1 MISKNLAIGIGILL
15 LVGFGLL
22 FMSTMTG
29 NVITGS
35 TTVED
40 INDDEYFRISD
51 FGAGD
56 NEIFIEAEV
65 EDGA

>member
-1 MISKNLAIGIGILL
+1 MDNKNLAIGIGILL

-35 TTVED
+35 VAVEKVD
-40 INDDEYFRISD
+40 VDEPFRIND
-51 FGAGD
+51 FGAEKD
-56 NEIFIEAEV
+56 EVPV
-65 EDGA
+65 EDEVKDGA